1 MARVGST
8 PEPNPSTA
16 PCPRQPRRR
25 AKFERPDGWEVLAK
39 RAVRRSLLSVLVPAA
54 WALAAAVGCDR
65 PPAADNLPAWTPQ
78 DHGVDRESKDQG
90 PKVAAQAAPKE
101 TAGSVAWRA
110 RCASCHGAGG
120 RGDGPEG
127 ASLKP
132 TDLTDAAWQASRDD
146 AAIRS
151 AILEGK
157 NGRMPKFALP
167 DDVVG
172 ALVAH
177 IRTFGAGSPPSP

>member
-1 MARVGST
+1 M
-8 PEPNPSTA
+8 
-16 PCPRQPRRR
+16 
-25 AKFERPDGWEVLAK
+25 
-39 RAVRRSLLSVLVPAA
+39 LLT
-54 WALAAAVGCDR
+54 LAASSLGAVGCDK
-65 PPAADNLPAWTPQ
+65 PPAADGLPTWSPQ
-78 DHGVDRESKDQG
+78 DHGLDPEAKGQG
-90 PKVAAQAAPKE
+90 PKLPARAAPKE

-110 RCASCHGAGG
+110 RCASCHGADG

-132 TDLTDAAWQASRDD
+132 TDLTDPAWQGARDD
-146 AAIRS
+146 GAIRA

-167 DDVVG
+167 DDVVT

-177 IRTFGAGSPPSP
+177 IRSLRGSSPDAP